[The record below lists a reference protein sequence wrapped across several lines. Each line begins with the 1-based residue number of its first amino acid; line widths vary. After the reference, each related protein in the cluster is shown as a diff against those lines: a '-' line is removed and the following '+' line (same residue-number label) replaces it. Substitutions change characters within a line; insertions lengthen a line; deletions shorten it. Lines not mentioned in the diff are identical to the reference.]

1 MDENILIKNAKIV
14 DEGSIVEG
22 DVLIRKGIIE
32 RIDPSISLPVGTRL
46 ILADNQYLLPG
57 AIDTHVHFRD
67 PGLTDKADFATESAA
82 AVAGGVTSVIDMP
95 NTLPPALTPEL
106 LEEKF
111 GIAAQKSSVNYSFM
125 IGASERNLE
134 DILRADPARVAAV
147 KVFFGSS
154 TGDMAL
160 KGPEAIERLFVSSP
174 LLIAAHCEDDA
185 RIAENLAKARKEF
198 GEDIPP
204 AMHARIRDEEACLR
218 SSSAAIDLAKKTG
231 ARLHLLHVSSACE
244 LNQLSS
250 MKPGSYKKITA
261 EVCTHHLFF
270 DERDYATLGNL
281 IKVNPSVKS
290 EKDRQ
295 ALWEALLSG
304 RIDTIGSDHAPHT
317 AEEKARPYLR
327 CPSGGPMIQHTLPAM
342 LSEVVK
348 GHITLEQVVEKMCHN
363 PARIFQIERR
373 GFLREGYFGDAVLVE
388 FNSPWR
394 VRRESLK
401 YKCGWSAF
409 EGRMFP
415 ARITHTLVG
424 GQVAYA
430 EGKLYPVTSPA
441 ALTFER

>member
-1 MDENILIKNAKIV
+1 M
-14 DEGSIVEG
+14 
-22 DVLIRKGIIE
+22 IRKGIIE

-67 PGLTDKADFATESAA
+67 PGLTDKADFATESTA
-82 AVAGGVTSVIDMP
+82 AVVGGVTSVIDMP

-125 IGASERNLE
+125 IGASENNLE

-160 KGPEAIERLFVSSP
+160 KDPEAIERLFVSSP

-185 RIAENLAKARKEF
+185 RDRRKPGQSREEF
-198 GEDIPP
+198 GEDIPRRCHAPDPRRRGLP
-204 AMHARIRDEEACLR
+204 A
-218 SSSAAIDLAKKTG
+218 K
-231 ARLHLLHVSSACE
+231 LL
-244 LNQLSS
+244 
-250 MKPGSYKKITA
+250 
-261 EVCTHHLFF
+261 
-270 DERDYATLGNL
+270 
-281 IKVNPSVKS
+281 
-290 EKDRQ
+290 
-295 ALWEALLSG
+295 
-304 RIDTIGSDHAPHT
+304 GSDRSGQEDRRAPAPAARKFGPRVETALEHENRFVQKDHGRGLHAPLVFRRAGLRYLGQPHQGEPFGKIGKRPAGPVGGAALGADRYDRFGPRPHT
-317 AEEKARPYLR
+317 AEEKGRPYLK

-342 LSEVVK
+342 LSEVAK

-363 PARIFQIERR
+363 PARIFQIKQR

-430 EGKLYPVTSPA
+430 EGKLYPVTSPT

>member
-1 MDENILIKNAKIV
+1 
-14 DEGSIVEG
+14 
-22 DVLIRKGIIE
+22 
-32 RIDPSISLPVGTRL
+32 
-46 ILADNQYLLPG
+46 
-57 AIDTHVHFRD
+57 
-67 PGLTDKADFATESAA
+67 
-82 AVAGGVTSVIDMP
+82 
-95 NTLPPALTPEL
+95 
-106 LEEKF
+106 
-111 GIAAQKSSVNYSFM
+111 
-125 IGASERNLE
+125 
-134 DILRADPARVAAV
+134 
-147 KVFFGSS
+147 
-154 TGDMAL
+154 
-160 KGPEAIERLFVSSP
+160 
-174 LLIAAHCEDDA
+174 
-185 RIAENLAKARKEF
+185 
-198 GEDIPP
+198 
-204 AMHARIRDEEACLR
+204 
-218 SSSAAIDLAKKTG
+218 
-231 ARLHLLHVSSACE
+231 
-244 LNQLSS
+244 

-430 EGKLYPVTSPA
+430 EGKLYPVTSPT